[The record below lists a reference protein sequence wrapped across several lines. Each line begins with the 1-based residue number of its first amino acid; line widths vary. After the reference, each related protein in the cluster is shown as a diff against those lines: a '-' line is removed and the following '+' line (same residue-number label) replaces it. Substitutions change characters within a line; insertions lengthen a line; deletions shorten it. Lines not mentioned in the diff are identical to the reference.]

1 MMLSQTVKELEKTA
15 RQIRRDIITMI
26 YQAGDGH
33 PGPSLSCADLV
44 TALYFAV
51 MNVEPADPHWPRRD
65 RLILSKGHACPAVY
79 AALARKG
86 YFDAAELPRL
96 RSLGSILQ
104 GHPDMLKTPGIDFS
118 SGSLGNGIS
127 AGLGMALAA
136 RISGLDYHTYV
147 ICGDGEL
154 QEGIVWE
161 AAMAAKRYQVGN
173 LTVLVDYNGVQSGGR
188 IEEISGLEPLVP
200 KWEAFGWHCQ
210 EIDGHDFTEILTA
223 IAEAKAVLDRPSV
236 IAARTVKG
244 KGVSFIENN
253 NAWHKRVPT
262 REEWEQAMKELGA
275 ED

>member
-1 MMLSQTVKELEKTA
+1 MLSQTVKELEKTA

>member
-1 MMLSQTVKELEKTA
+1 LMLSQTVKELEKTA

-223 IAEAKAVLDRPSV
+223 IEEAKAVPDRPSV

>member
-1 MMLSQTVKELEKTA
+1 MLSQTVKELEKTA

-223 IAEAKAVLDRPSV
+223 IAEAKAVPDRPSV

>member
-1 MMLSQTVKELEKTA
+1 
-15 RQIRRDIITMI
+15 
-26 YQAGDGH
+26 
-33 PGPSLSCADLV
+33 
-44 TALYFAV
+44 

-223 IAEAKAVLDRPSV
+223 IAEAKAVPDRPSV

>member
-223 IAEAKAVLDRPSV
+223 IAEAKAVPDRPSV

>member
-1 MMLSQTVKELEKTA
+1 MAGQAIKELEHTA
-15 RQIRRDIITMI
+15 RQIRRDILTMI

-44 TALYFAV
+44 TALYFSA
-51 MNVEPADPHWPRRD
+51 MNVDPADPRWPGRD

-86 YFDAAELPRL
+86 YFDLDELPRL

-104 GHPDMLKTPGIDFS
+104 GHPDMLKTPGIDFT

-136 RISGLDYHTYV
+136 RINSLDYFTYV
-147 ICGDGEL
+147 ITGDGEL
-154 QEGIVWE
+154 EEGIVWE
-161 AAMAAKRYQVGN
+161 AAMAAKHYQVGS
-173 LTVLVDYNGVQSGGR
+173 LIVMVDYNGVQSGGR

-210 EIDGHDFTEILTA
+210 VIDGHNFAEILTA
-223 IAEAKAVLDRPSV
+223 IDNAKAVPGMPSV
-236 IAARTVKG
+236 IIARTVKG

-262 REEWEQAMKELGA
+262 REEWEQAMQELGA
-275 ED
+275 EQQ